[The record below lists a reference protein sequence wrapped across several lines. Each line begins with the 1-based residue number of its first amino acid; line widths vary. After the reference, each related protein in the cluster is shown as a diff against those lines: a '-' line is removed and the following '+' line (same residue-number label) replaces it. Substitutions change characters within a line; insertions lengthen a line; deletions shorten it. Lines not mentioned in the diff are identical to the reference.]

1 MQYDAMSMVT
11 VQQMREIERRAIDS
25 GIAEAELMDRAGVA
39 LGRAIGNQYREVG
52 TAVAYVGKGHNGGDA
67 LIALR
72 VLQEEFGWQIGVRSG
87 VRIDEWAYLTQAQWD
102 ELDADELLEKGFEKH
117 VHAPLLLLDG
127 LLGIGAKGAL
137 RDSLLIMAEE
147 MIRLRN
153 KYGATVVAV
162 DLPSG
167 VDPDSGEVFPGS
179 VTADRTYMI
188 AAAKRGL
195 LLAKAANST
204 GQLALVAV
212 DALNPDAGSEME
224 LICPQNMDFGK
235 APRPYDFHKGMAG
248 RVGIVAGS
256 SSFTGAALLSAIGA
270 IRAGAGLVTLYVRSE
285 IHDSMISRLP
295 VEVMLKPCDFPEEL
309 LEENLDAIVIGPGLG
324 EMSQDFTYGVSQL
337 ITKPRIPTVI
347 DADGLNFMAQHG
359 LKTHKLHVLTPHPG
373 EFGRLAPNL
382 SRADRENAARQFVE
396 DNDAVLLLK
405 GARTIIAKAGE
416 PLRINSTGTPSMSNG
431 GQGDLLSGAIG
442 ALLAGGMDA
451 FDAAAY
457 GAWLCGHA
465 AEISCDLHGD
475 VSTATDTAGRLGEAM
490 RNWRRGGR

>member
-1 MQYDAMSMVT
+1 MQYDVMSTVT
-11 VQQMREIERRAIDS
+11 TQQMREIEQRAMDS
-25 GIAEAELMDRAGVA
+25 GISEAELMDRAGVA

-87 VRIDEWAYLTQAQWD
+87 FRVDEWAYLTQAQWD
-102 ELDADELLEKGFEKH
+102 ELDAEDLLEKGFEKH
-117 VHAPLLLLDG
+117 VHAPLLLIDG

-137 RDSLLIMAEE
+137 RDSLLQMAKE
-147 MIRLRN
+147 MNRLRN
-153 KYGATVVAV
+153 ECGATVISV

-167 VDPDSGEVFPGS
+167 VDPDSGEIFPGA
-179 VTADRTYMI
+179 VVADRTYMI

-195 LLAKAANST
+195 LFAQAANAT
-204 GQLALVAV
+204 GQFAMVEVEALR
-212 DALNPDAGSEME
+212 PDAGGEME
-224 LICPQNMDFGK
+224 LICPQSMRFGK
-235 APRPYDFHKGMAG
+235 SPRPFDFHKGMAG

-256 SSFTGAALLSAIGA
+256 EDFSGAALLAALGA
-270 IRAGAGLVTLYVRSE
+270 IRAGAGLVTLYVRSV
-285 IHDSMISRLP
+285 IHDSIISRLP
-295 VEVMLKPCDFPEEL
+295 MEVMLKRCDFPEQL

-324 EMSQDFTYGVSQL
+324 EMGQDFTYGLSRL
-337 ITKPRIPTVI
+337 IVKPRVPTVI

-382 SRADRENAARQFVE
+382 SQIDRENAARQFVE
-396 DNDAVLLLK
+396 NNDAVLLLK
-405 GARTIIAKAGE
+405 GARTIVAKAGE
-416 PLRINSTGTPSMSNG
+416 PLRINSTGTPAMSNG
-431 GQGDLLSGAIG
+431 GQGDLLSGVIG

-451 FDAAAY
+451 FDAAAL

-465 AEISCDLHGD
+465 AELSQAKMGD
-475 VSTATDTAGRLGEAM
+475 VCIASDTAVRLGEAM